1 MCRLRETP
9 SAGGVHN
16 AYNSPREARGGEIR
30 INLSPVHSDPFS
42 GYPLPGVQCAQSYH
56 VPASRASGDAGRHG
70 AGLLL
75 IPAVV
80 GQDAGVC
87 PPRTL
92 QGLLLPTDEKYSQL
106 K

>member
-1 MCRLRETP
+1 M
-9 SAGGVHN
+9 
-16 AYNSPREARGGEIR
+16 R
-30 INLSPVHSDPFS
+30 INLSPVHSGPFS
-42 GYPLPGVQCAQSYH
+42 GCPLPGVLRAQSYH
-56 VPASRASGDAGRHG
+56 VLASRASGDAARHG

-75 IPAVV
+75 VPAVV

-92 QGLLLPTDEKYSQL
+92 RGLLLPTDEKYSQL